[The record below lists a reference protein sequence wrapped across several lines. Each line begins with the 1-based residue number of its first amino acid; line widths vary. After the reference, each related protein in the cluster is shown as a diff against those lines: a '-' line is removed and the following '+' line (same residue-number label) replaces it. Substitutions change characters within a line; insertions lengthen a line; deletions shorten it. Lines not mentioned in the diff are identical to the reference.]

1 MLREDQT
8 VRLTYNR
15 ALSTPTTLNLY
26 LDRRA
31 QRDPFGLTR
40 LGVPQGIDVRAQG
53 TYHKGAPD
61 GFSFR
66 RDCASGPCSRSPFA
80 PLAGREATDF
90 IDMNDPVFTN
100 VIGG

>member
-31 QRDPFGLTR
+31 QRDPFSLTR
-40 LGVPQGIDVRAQG
+40 LGVPQGIDELAESYFDEDLLRAMNSA
-53 TYHKGAPD
+53 TT
-61 GFSFR
+61 
-66 RDCASGPCSRSPFA
+66 SGELF
-80 PLAGREATDF
+80 F
-90 IDMNDPVFTN
+90 
-100 VIGG
+100 